1 VRIAWTA
8 AALSAGVTVGIGLFV
23 IAWPNAWTALFSSSP
38 AVQVMAA
45 SYLCIVGVAYP
56 FIGLNT
62 LTAAFQAM
70 GQTLWPLIGVA
81 SRALVVAIGGWIV
94 IHAMDAG
101 LGGLAVVTAAGL
113 ITAGAIIAITFRLKT
128 KPRPT
133 S

>member
-1 VRIAWTA
+1 
-8 AALSAGVTVGIGLFV
+8 
-23 IAWPNAWTALFSSSP
+23 
-38 AVQVMAA
+38 
-45 SYLCIVGVAYP
+45 VAYP

-94 IHAMDAG
+94 VHAMDDG
-101 LGGLAVVTAAGL
+101 LVSLAVVTAAGL
-113 ITAGAIIAITFRLKT
+113 ATAGAIIAIAFRLKT

>member
-1 VRIAWTA
+1 
-8 AALSAGVTVGIGLFV
+8 
-23 IAWPNAWTALFSSSP
+23 
-38 AVQVMAA
+38 MAA
-45 SYLCIVGVAYP
+45 SYLCIVAVAYP

-94 IHAMDAG
+94 IHVMAAG
-101 LGGLAVVTAAGL
+101 LVGLAVVTAAGPL
-113 ITAGAIIAITFRLKT
+113 ITAGAIIAIAFRLKT
-128 KPRPT
+128 KPGQM